1 MKKFS
6 FKFETVLRVKEKK
19 EEELKRALMRLQ
31 ALRIEQEQL
40 LEKIDNEKR
49 RVYGAKAAEKQG
61 GVDIMSLVNYEAYLN
76 NLRRKISAAE
86 KKIKELEKKADDK
99 RVEVIE
105 ASKEKKIF
113 EKLKEKHFSEFKKT
127 IVSNEQKQLDEIAVN
142 KYNRDEQRTY

>member
-19 EEELKRALMRLQ
+19 EEELKRELMRLQ

-49 RVYGAKAAEKQG
+49 RAYGEKAREKQG
-61 GVDIMSLVNYEAYLN
+61 GIDIMSLVYYEAYLN
-76 NLRRKISAAE
+76 NLRKKISATE

-113 EKLKEKHFSEFKKT
+113 EKLKEKHFSEFKKMV
-127 IVSNEQKQLDEIAVN
+127 VSNEQKQLDEIAVN